1 MIWDFQFNLPTRI
14 EFGNGKIKEL
24 GRCIRELGGTKA
36 LVVTDQGIV
45 KSGILKTVTEMLE
58 ANAVAYAVFDQVKP
72 NPRDVDC
79 MEAYRIA
86 REAGVDV
93 LIGLGGGSSMDT
105 AKAVGTLLTH
115 GGQISDWYGLNVLQE
130 PITPLLCI
138 PTTAGTG
145 SEVTFFSVI
154 TDTETK
160 LKMNILDTR
169 LAPRIALLD
178 PELTVTLPSHVTAST
193 GMDALTHAIEAYTCN
208 ISEPITD
215 ALALYAIDQIVRYL
229 PIAVADGTNLE
240 ARKQML
246 AASLIA
252 GIAFGNSDVG
262 GVHCMAEALG
272 GLYDTPHGVAN
283 SMLLPFVFEYNIPAD
298 PEKHVVVAERLGAVR
313 GDRSAEETAREG
325 VRLLKKLAETVHIP
339 KMKDLGNVNPDDFLY
354 LAEAATQNVS
364 APSNPRPATKE
375 DYLRLFR
382 MAYEG

>member
-1 MIWDFQFNLPTRI
+1 MDFQFNLPTRI

-298 PEKHVVVAERLGAVR
+298 PEKHAVVAERLGAVR